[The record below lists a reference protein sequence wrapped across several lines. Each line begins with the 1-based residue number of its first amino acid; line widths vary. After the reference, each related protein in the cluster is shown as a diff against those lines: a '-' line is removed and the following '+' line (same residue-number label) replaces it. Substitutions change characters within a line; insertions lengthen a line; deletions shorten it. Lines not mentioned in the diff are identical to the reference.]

1 MLVPKDYRKQLLTF
15 QKKFGNSVEE
25 FSEEDYQK
33 YLEVEKL
40 KKLWGKDVDTKH
52 PLLLEIKSKLD
63 ISLTEE
69 EMSALNQKAEQF
81 KQEYLSHSKHGK
93 QRELIYEYNEREAE
107 K

>member
-1 MLVPKDYRKQLLTF
+1 M
-15 QKKFGNSVEE
+15 
-25 FSEEDYQK
+25 
-33 YLEVEKL
+33 
-40 KKLWGKDVDTKH
+40 
-52 PLLLEIKSKLD
+52 LLEIKSKLD

>member
-1 MLVPKDYRKQLLTF
+1 MIVPKDYRKRLLTF
-15 QKKFGNSVEE
+15 QKKFGNTVEE

-63 ISLTEE
+63 ISLTE
-69 EMSALNQKAEQF
+69 
-81 KQEYLSHSKHGK
+81 
-93 QRELIYEYNEREAE
+93 
-107 K
+107 